1 MPDDAPLTSVR
12 LDVWLD
18 VACLFKTRSE
28 AQKACNGGKVEL
40 NDQRAKPHRVIR
52 VGDRLKV
59 TRGPGR
65 KQLLVV
71 ARLGEHHVPRAD
83 ARLLYEDVSPPPTP
97 EEVAARELERSFWKS
112 RPPAVRTPSRREQ
125 RERRLAKEHGL

>member
-1 MPDDAPLTSVR
+1 MPDEAPLTSVR

-18 VACLFKTRSE
+18 VACLYKTRSE

-71 ARLGEHHVPRAD
+71 TRLGEHHIPRAD
-83 ARLLYEDVSPPPTP
+83 ARLLYDDVTPPPTP
-97 EEVAARELERSFWKS
+97 EELAARELERSFWKS
-112 RPPAVRTPSRREQ
+112 RPPVVKTPSRREQ